1 MVILCLVFAAS
12 IFAADTPVTFSKEV
26 APIFVAKCLACHNAE
41 KAKGGYRMHTFD
53 ALMKPGASKEPP
65 IIAGKP
71 ESSLLFNLITT
82 ANEDDR
88 MPQKD
93 DALLSSQIG
102 IIKRWIEQG
111 AKLDTA
117 DPATAL
123 AVLSP
128 PQFPAAP
135 KSYPLAIPITA
146 LAFDASGER
155 LAASGYHEITLW
167 NSRSGELLQRIGNIA
182 ERPFDIAFSP
192 DGRWLACASG
202 TPGKIGEVKLF
213 GVSSN
218 SAAKTLIT
226 LADVALCVAF
236 SPDSKK
242 LAAGSADNAIRIWDV
257 ESAQL
262 KQTIEQHADW
272 VLGVAFDATGKRLA
286 SASRDKTSRLFDA
299 FTGELDET
307 YTGHSEFVTAV
318 AWADT
323 NSIVTA
329 SRTRTAHRWNAKD
342 AKKTAD
348 LNGWDGDITRMLVSG
363 TNLFSASLDH
373 RVRVHG
379 LPGKAPLR
387 TFDHDDAVH
396 ALAHHAATDRLA
408 TGSHDG
414 AVRVWN
420 AADGKLL
427 LKFIAAPGL
436 AQKISR
442 AE

>member
-1 MVILCLVFAAS
+1 MM
-12 IFAADTPVTFSKEV
+12 AADSPVTFSKDV

-41 KAKGGYRMHTFD
+41 KAKGNYRLHTFD
-53 ALMKPGASKEPP
+53 ALMKSGSSKEPP
-65 IIAGKP
+65 VVAGKP
-71 ESSLLFNLITT
+71 EAGLLFQLITT

-93 DALLSSQIG
+93 EALAPSQID

-111 AKLDTA
+111 AKFDAA
-117 DPATAL
+117 DRNVAL

-135 KSYPLAIPITA
+135 KSYPLAVPITA
-146 LAFDASGER
+146 LAFDPSGET

-167 NSRSGELLQRIGNIA
+167 NSRSGELVRRIGNMA
-182 ERPFDIAFSP
+182 ERAFDLAFSP

-202 TPGKIGEVKLF
+202 TPGKIGQVKLF
-213 GVSSN
+213 DVSSN
-218 SAAKTLIT
+218 FAAKTLIT
-226 LADVALCVAF
+226 MADAALCLSF
-236 SPDSKK
+236 TPDGTK
-242 LAAGSADNAIRIWDV
+242 LAAGGADNAIRVWDV
-257 ESAQL
+257 ETAQL

-272 VLGVAFDATGKRLA
+272 VLGLAFDANGKRLA

-299 FTGELDET
+299 ATGELDET

-318 AWADT
+318 AWAGT
-323 NSIVTA
+323 NSVVTA
-329 SRTRTAHRWNAKD
+329 SRTRTGHRWNAKD

-348 LNGWDGDITRMLVSG
+348 FSGWEGDITRLVVAG
-363 TNLFSASLDH
+363 TNLFSAALDN
-373 RVRVHG
+373 RVRLHE
-379 LPGKAPLR
+379 LTAKTSLR
-387 TFDHDDAVH
+387 TFDHEDAVH
-396 ALAHHAATDRLA
+396 ALAWHAGTGRVAS
-408 TGSHDG
+408 GSHDG
-414 AVRVWN
+414 EVRVWN
-420 AADGKLL
+420 AGNGKLL